1 MTVVIDFTVDF
12 IHIFKLAVV
21 VGHIF
26 IGILATCI
34 CLENL
39 GPLLILKWAI
49 DVVIVDE
56 SFMCPRYKALL
67 IYSLQTFWAL
77 SLVFLMILLEE

>member
-1 MTVVIDFTVDF
+1 MAVIDFTVDF

-34 CLENL
+34 SLENL
-39 GPLLILKWAI
+39 GPLLILK
-49 DVVIVDE
+49 
-56 SFMCPRYKALL
+56 
-67 IYSLQTFWAL
+67 
-77 SLVFLMILLEE
+77 